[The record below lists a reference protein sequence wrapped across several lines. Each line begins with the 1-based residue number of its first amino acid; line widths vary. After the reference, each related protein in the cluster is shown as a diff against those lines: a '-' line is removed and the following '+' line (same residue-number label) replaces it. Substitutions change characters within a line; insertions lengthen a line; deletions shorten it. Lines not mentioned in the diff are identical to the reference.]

1 MEPNGFVDN
10 MLYGPPPGGADRA
23 IYHSIGLFDIV
34 VILAI
39 LFFYIMLPLRAIDRT
54 CNLMYAYPAYGEDP
68 VAWRAKIIKKYW
80 QVPAKILVGLALV
93 AFYIIMAPS
102 LKTFIP
108 DDLKLFIYFLIA
120 PYLYISVL
128 LLFFWPLK
136 IWREAKVEEVTI
148 QYCREQDI
156 EDRIA
161 AGLATKSD
169 MAYYL
174 KSSREKA
181 YWRGYWD
188 GRR

>member
-10 MLYGPPPGGADRA
+10 MLYGTPAGQGHA
-23 IYHSIGLFDIV
+23 YSMGLFDILMS
-34 VILAI
+34 LAI
-39 LFFYIMLPLRAIDRT
+39 LYFYLRLPIRAIDRT
-54 CNLMYAYPAYGEDP
+54 CDLMVAYPAYGENP
-68 VAWRAKIIKKYW
+68 VAWRKKLIQKYW
-80 QVPAKILVGLALV
+80 QIPIKLIAGMVIMGAFAYCTWPKGSVLPADIDQVCFV
-93 AFYIIMAPS
+93 IIMGYF
-102 LKTFIP
+102 TIGGFI
-108 DDLKLFIYFLIA
+108 
-120 PYLYISVL
+120 L
-128 LLFFWPLK
+128 LFWPLK

-169 MAYYL
+169 IAYYL